1 MLKIYIFS
9 EHPVVRH
16 LVVVLHEL
24 QDDTDVVGIVLDG
37 DDSHNV
43 GRVLRVW
50 VLQREQFKE

>member
-1 MLKIYIFS
+1 M
-9 EHPVVRH
+9 VRH

-24 QDDTDVVGIVLDG
+24 QDDTDVVGIVLDR